1 MQENISLKIIPN
13 WLKLVLLV
21 LLSVFLLV
29 LIISE
34 GLEIKDKLKSKETI
48 VFSGQGKST
57 GIPDVALITLSIITE
72 EMTAKETI
80 NGNAKITN
88 EVIKFIKE
96 AGIDEKDVKTQSFT
110 LSPRYDWVRG
120 ERIFKGYHLTSTLA
134 VKIRE
139 LEKISDIIDGAVSR
153 GANQVGDIQFVI
165 DNPESLREEA
175 RNEAINNA
183 KEKAQSIAKATGLK
197 LGKIVS
203 FSESVVPISQDY
215 RSSYYLEMEEET
227 GAGVKPSPE
236 IEKGS
241 QEIEVNVSL
250 IFELK

>member
-1 MQENISLKIIPN
+1 MQENISLKIIPKE
-13 WLKLVLLV
+13 LKWVLLV
-21 LLSVFLLV
+21 LLSIFLLV
-29 LIISE
+29 LTISE

-48 VFSGQGKST
+48 TFSGEGKSI
-57 GIPDVALITLSIITE
+57 GVPDIASITLSVITE
-72 EMTAKETI
+72 KMTAKETMAE
-80 NGNAKITN
+80 NAKISN
-88 EVIKFIKE
+88 EVIKFVKE

-110 LSPRYDWVRG
+110 LSPRYDWVEG
-120 ERIFKGYHLTSTLA
+120 KRIFRGYQLTSTLA
-134 VKIRE
+134 VKIRD

-165 DNPESLREEA
+165 DDPEKLKEEA
-175 RNEAINNA
+175 RNEAIESA

-203 FSESVVPISQDY
+203 FSEAVTPEDY
-215 RSSYYLEMEEET
+215 PRPYSLEVREEAL
-227 GAGVKPSPE
+227 GGGSSPE

-250 IFELK
+250 TFELK

>member
-1 MQENISLKIIPN
+1 MQENISLKIIPKE
-13 WLKLVLLV
+13 LKWVLLV
-21 LLSVFLLV
+21 LLSIFLLV
-29 LIISE
+29 LTISE

-48 VFSGQGKST
+48 TFSGEGKST
-57 GIPDVALITLSIITE
+57 GVPDIASITLSVLTE
-72 EMTAKETI
+72 KMTAKETMTE
-80 NGNAKITN
+80 NAKIAN
-88 EVIKFIKE
+88 EVIKFVKE

-110 LSPRYDWVRG
+110 LSPRYDWVEG
-120 ERIFKGYHLTSTLA
+120 KRIFRGYQLISTLA
-134 VKIRE
+134 VKIRD

-165 DNPESLREEA
+165 DDPEKLKEEA
-175 RNEAINNA
+175 RNKAIESA

-203 FSESVVPISQDY
+203 FSEAVAPLEYPSP
-215 RSSYYLEMEEET
+215 YYLEMKEEA
-227 GAGVKPSPE
+227 AGGRISPE

-250 IFELK
+250 TFELK